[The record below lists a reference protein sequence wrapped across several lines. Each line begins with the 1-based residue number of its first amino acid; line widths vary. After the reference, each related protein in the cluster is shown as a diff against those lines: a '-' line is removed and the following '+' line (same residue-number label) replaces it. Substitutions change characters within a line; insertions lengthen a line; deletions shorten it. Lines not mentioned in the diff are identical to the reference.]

1 MKRTFDFLMALLAII
16 ILLPVFFLIAVLV
29 VLDSKGPIIYRQKRV
44 GFNKIDFNL
53 YKFRTMVVNQ
63 SGSSQIT
70 IGSRDPR
77 ITRVGYWLRKYKL
90 DELPQLFNIVKGD
103 MSFVG
108 PRPEV
113 RKYVDLYSR
122 EQERVFSVRPGLT
135 DWASI
140 KFSNESDL
148 LSLAENPLDYYSNVI
163 LPKKRSLYLEYVR
176 NRSFLGDLGIIWR
189 TILVILSQR
198 GARS

>member
-148 LSLAENPLDYYSNVI
+148 LASARDPEAFYIQQVVPEKLSMNLKYIEKQSFWVDCTIILLTLKKIVI
-163 LPKKRSLYLEYVR
+163 SRQVS
-176 NRSFLGDLGIIWR
+176 
-189 TILVILSQR
+189 
-198 GARS
+198 